1 MGKIIPELSAGKQQR
16 DDSSEDLKKRQDLD
30 PRGNSE
36 VDVAEVLVQLP
47 KEKKVEKLTSEWRL
61 KKVN

>member
-1 MGKIIPELSAGKQQR
+1 MGKIVPELSAGEQQR

-36 VDVAEVLVQLP
+36 VDVAEVLVQSP
-47 KEKKVEKLTSEWRL
+47 REKKVEKLTSEWRL
-61 KKVN
+61 EKG